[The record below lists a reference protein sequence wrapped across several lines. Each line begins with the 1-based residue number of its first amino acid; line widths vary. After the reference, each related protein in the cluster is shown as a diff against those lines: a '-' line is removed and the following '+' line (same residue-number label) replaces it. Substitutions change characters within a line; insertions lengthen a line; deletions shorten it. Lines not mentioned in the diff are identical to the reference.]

1 MVGQLHTNK
10 DQHAQ
15 PQRLWRKIHTVA
27 GDHAIGFELGQP
39 AADLAGRKVHP
50 FRQLMVGGAS
60 VRLQGSQEGK
70 VVGVEA
76 GSVHGAQEIR
86 ILDQKYAGYLH
97 ALTKPSRLCG
107 LNARPHAYTVH
118 KFRIA
123 GDAQMNATPDTTT
136 DFAGTMTAK
145 LREQFEAGLLSGDE
159 LRPDFTIAQPVHR
172 YTSTDHA
179 IWRKLYDRQ
188 ASMLQGRVCDEFLQG
203 LATLGMERDRV
214 PEFDQLNETLMR
226 ATGWQ
231 VVAVPGLVPD
241 EVFFEHLAN
250 RRFPASWWMRKP
262 EQLDYLQEPDCFH
275 DVFGHVPLLINPI
288 FADYMEAYGKGGL
301 KAAKLGALDML
312 ARLYWYT
319 VEFGL
324 IQTPA
329 GLRIFGAGILSSQG
343 ESIYSLDSDSPNR
356 IGFDLHRIMRT
367 RYRIDTFQKTYFVID
382 SFEQLFDA
390 TRPDF
395 TDLYPQLRAL
405 PTLGAGDVAEGDRV
419 LNIGTREGWADS
431 DDI

>member
-1 MVGQLHTNK
+1 MMTT
-10 DQHAQ
+10 AQ
-15 PQRLWRKIHTVA
+15 VA
-27 GDHAIGFELGQP
+27 TGTQ
-39 AADLAGRKVHP
+39 
-50 FRQLMVGGAS
+50 
-60 VRLQGSQEGK
+60 
-70 VVGVEA
+70 
-76 GSVHGAQEIR
+76 
-86 ILDQKYAGYLH
+86 
-97 ALTKPSRLCG
+97 T
-107 LNARPHAYTVH
+107 
-118 KFRIA
+118 A
-123 GDAQMNATPDTTT
+123 GDAAAFQGTLT
-136 DFAGTMTAK
+136 DK
-145 LREQFEAGLLSGDE
+145 LKEQFDAGLLSGQA
-159 LRPDFTIAQPVHR
+159 LRPDFTIEQPVDR

-179 IWRKLYDRQ
+179 IWRRLYERQ
-188 ASMLQGRVCDEFLQG
+188 ASMLKGRVCNEFLQG
-203 LATLGMERDRV
+203 LATLGMEKDRV
-214 PEFDQLNETLMR
+214 PDFAQLNETLMR

-275 DVFGHVPLLINPI
+275 DVFGHVPLLINPV

-301 KAAKLGALDML
+301 KAAGLGALDML

-324 IQTPA
+324 IRTPE
-329 GLRIFGAGILSSQG
+329 GLRIYGAGILSSQG
-343 ESIYSLDSDSPNR
+343 ESIYSLDSASPNR
-356 IGFDLHRIMRT
+356 VGFDVRRIMRT

-395 TDLYPQLRAL
+395 TPLYPELRAQ
-405 PTLGAGDVAEGDRV
+405 PTLGAGDIADGDSV
-419 LNIGTREGWADS
+419 LNVGNREGWADS

>member
-1 MVGQLHTNK
+1 MT
-10 DQHAQ
+10 
-15 PQRLWRKIHTVA
+15 PS
-27 GDHAIGFELGQP
+27 
-39 AADLAGRKVHP
+39 AAT
-50 FRQLMVGGAS
+50 
-60 VRLQGSQEGK
+60 
-70 VVGVEA
+70 
-76 GSVHGAQEIR
+76 
-86 ILDQKYAGYLH
+86 LDTG
-97 ALTKPSRLCG
+97 
-107 LNARPHAYTVH
+107 N
-118 KFRIA
+118 
-123 GDAQMNATPDTTT
+123 
-136 DFAGTMTAK
+136 FAGTLTAK
-145 LREQFEAGLLSGDE
+145 LKEQFDAGLLSGQE

-172 YTSTDHA
+172 YTDTDHA

-203 LATLGMERDRV
+203 LTTLGMERDRV
-214 PEFDQLNETLMR
+214 PEFDQLNEMLMR

-241 EVFFEHLAN
+241 EVFFDHLAN

-301 KAAKLGALDML
+301 KAARLGALDML

-324 IQTPA
+324 IRTPK

-343 ESIYSLDSDSPNR
+343 ESIYSLDSASPNR
-356 IGFDLHRIMRT
+356 IGFDLRRIMRT

-395 TDLYPQLRAL
+395 TALYPELRAL
-405 PTLGAGDVAEGDRV
+405 PTLGAGDIIDSDQVINTGS
-419 LNIGTREGWADS
+419 REGWADS

>member
-1 MVGQLHTNK
+1 MEAT
-10 DQHAQ
+10 AIRQ
-15 PQRLWRKIHTVA
+15 PEDA
-27 GDHAIGFELGQP
+27 AAPP
-39 AADLAGRKVHP
+39 A
-50 FRQLMVGGAS
+50 
-60 VRLQGSQEGK
+60 
-70 VVGVEA
+70 
-76 GSVHGAQEIR
+76 
-86 ILDQKYAGYLH
+86 
-97 ALTKPSRLCG
+97 
-107 LNARPHAYTVH
+107 
-118 KFRIA
+118 
-123 GDAQMNATPDTTT
+123 
-136 DFAGTMTAK
+136 FAGTLTDK
-145 LREQFEAGLLSGDE
+145 LREQFDAGLLSGQA
-159 LRPDFTIAQPVHR
+159 LRDDFTIEQPLER
-172 YTSTDHA
+172 YTETDHA
-179 IWRKLYDRQ
+179 VWRQLYERQ
-188 ASMLQGRVCDEFLQG
+188 SSMLRGRVCDEFLAG
-203 LATLGMERDRV
+203 LSALGMAHDRV
-214 PEFDQLNETLMR
+214 PSFARLNETLMR

-301 KAAKLGALDML
+301 KAAGLGALDML

-324 IQTPA
+324 IRTPA
-329 GLRIFGAGILSSQG
+329 GLRIYGAGIVSSQG
-343 ESIYSLDSDSPNR
+343 ESVYSLDAASPNR
-356 IGFDLHRIMRT
+356 IGFDVRRIMRT

-395 TDLYPQLRAL
+395 TPLYPALRAL
-405 PTLGAGDVAEGDRV
+405 PTLGAGDIADSDRV
-419 LNIGTREGWADS
+419 LHTGTREGWSDS

>member
-1 MVGQLHTNK
+1 MSAT
-10 DQHAQ
+10 
-15 PQRLWRKIHTVA
+15 
-27 GDHAIGFELGQP
+27 
-39 AADLAGRKVHP
+39 
-50 FRQLMVGGAS
+50 
-60 VRLQGSQEGK
+60 
-70 VVGVEA
+70 
-76 GSVHGAQEIR
+76 
-86 ILDQKYAGYLH
+86 
-97 ALTKPSRLCG
+97 
-107 LNARPHAYTVH
+107 
-118 KFRIA
+118 
-123 GDAQMNATPDTTT
+123 ATPHETASAFDAA
-136 DFAGTMTAK
+136 FQGTLTEK
-145 LREQFEAGLLSGDE
+145 LKEQFDAGLLSGQE
-159 LRPDFTIAQPVHR
+159 LRPDFTIEQPVHR

-179 IWRKLYDRQ
+179 IWRKLYERQ
-188 ASMLQGRVCDEFLQG
+188 ASMLRGRVSNEFLQG
-203 LATLGMERDRV
+203 LATLGMEKDRV
-214 PEFDQLNETLMR
+214 PDFNQLNESLMR

-275 DVFGHVPLLINPI
+275 DVFGHVPLLINPV

-301 KAAKLGALDML
+301 KAAGLGALDML

-324 IQTPA
+324 IRTPE
-329 GLRIFGAGILSSQG
+329 GLRIYGAGIVSSQG
-343 ESIYSLDSDSPNR
+343 ESIYSLDSASPNR
-356 IGFDLHRIMRT
+356 IGFDVRRIMRT

-395 TDLYPQLRAL
+395 APLYQELCAL
-405 PTLGAGDVAEGDRV
+405 PTLGAGDVAEGDLV
-419 LNIGTREGWADS
+419 LNVGNREGWSDS

>member
-1 MVGQLHTNK
+1 METYMI
-10 DQHAQ
+10 DA
-15 PQRLWRKIHTVA
+15 
-27 GDHAIGFELGQP
+27 P
-39 AADLAGRKVHP
+39 AAT
-50 FRQLMVGGAS
+50 
-60 VRLQGSQEGK
+60 QENSGNF
-70 VVGVEA
+70 
-76 GSVHGAQEIR
+76 S
-86 ILDQKYAGYLH
+86 
-97 ALTKPSRLCG
+97 
-107 LNARPHAYTVH
+107 
-118 KFRIA
+118 
-123 GDAQMNATPDTTT
+123 
-136 DFAGTMTAK
+136 GTLTAK
-145 LREQFEAGLLSGDE
+145 LKEQFEEGLLSGQE

-172 YTSTDHA
+172 YTDTDHA

-203 LATLGMERDRV
+203 LTTLGMERHRV
-214 PEFDQLNETLMR
+214 PDFEELNETLMR

-301 KAAKLGALDML
+301 KAARLGALDML

-324 IQTPA
+324 IRTPA

-343 ESIYSLDSDSPNR
+343 ESIYSLDSASPNR
-356 IGFDLHRIMRT
+356 IGFDLKRIMRT

-395 TDLYPQLRAL
+395 TALYPELRSL
-405 PTLGAGDVAEGDRV
+405 PTLGAGDIVDGDQV
-419 LNIGTREGWADS
+419 INVGTREGWADS

>member
-1 MVGQLHTNK
+1 MTPS
-10 DQHAQ
+10 A
-15 PQRLWRKIHTVA
+15 TA
-27 GDHAIGFELGQP
+27 P
-39 AADLAGRKVHP
+39 AAAPASAG
-50 FRQLMVGGAS
+50 
-60 VRLQGSQEGK
+60 
-70 VVGVEA
+70 
-76 GSVHGAQEIR
+76 
-86 ILDQKYAGYLH
+86 
-97 ALTKPSRLCG
+97 
-107 LNARPHAYTVH
+107 
-118 KFRIA
+118 
-123 GDAQMNATPDTTT
+123 ATAE
-136 DFAGTMTAK
+136 FAGTMTDK
-145 LREQFEAGLLSGDE
+145 LREQFEAGLLSGQA

-179 IWRKLYDRQ
+179 VWRQLYERQ
-188 ASMLQGRVCDEFLQG
+188 AAMLRGRVCDEFLDG
-203 LATLGMERDRV
+203 LATLGMDKDRV
-214 PEFDQLNETLMR
+214 PDFEALNETLMR

-231 VVAVPGLVPD
+231 IVAVPGLVPD

-301 KAAKLGALDML
+301 KAAGLGALDML

-324 IQTPA
+324 IRTPA
-329 GLRIFGAGILSSQG
+329 GLRIYGAGIVSSQG
-343 ESIYSLDSDSPNR
+343 ESVYSLDAASPNR
-356 IGFDLHRIMRT
+356 IGFDVRRIMRT

-395 TDLYPQLRAL
+395 TPLYPALRAL
-405 PTLGAGDVAEGDRV
+405 PTLGAGDIADGDRV
-419 LNIGTREGWADS
+419 LHTGTREGWSDS

>member
-1 MVGQLHTNK
+1 MSATATA
-10 DQHAQ
+10 AQ
-15 PQRLWRKIHTVA
+15 APDSA
-27 GDHAIGFELGQP
+27 F
-39 AADLAGRKVHP
+39 
-50 FRQLMVGGAS
+50 
-60 VRLQGSQEGK
+60 QGT
-70 VVGVEA
+70 
-76 GSVHGAQEIR
+76 
-86 ILDQKYAGYLH
+86 
-97 ALTKPSRLCG
+97 LT
-107 LNARPHAYTVH
+107 
-118 KFRIA
+118 
-123 GDAQMNATPDTTT
+123 D
-136 DFAGTMTAK
+136 K
-145 LREQFEAGLLSGDE
+145 LKEQFDAGLLSGQS
-159 LRPDFTIAQPVHR
+159 LRPDFTIEQPVHR

-179 IWRKLYDRQ
+179 IWRKLYERQ
-188 ASMLQGRVCDEFLQG
+188 ASMLQGRVSDEFLQG
-203 LATLGMERDRV
+203 LATLGMEKDRV

-275 DVFGHVPLLINPI
+275 DVFGHVPLLINPV

-301 KAAKLGALDML
+301 KAAGMGALDML
-312 ARLYWYT
+312 SRLYWYT

-324 IQTPA
+324 IRTPQ
-329 GLRIFGAGILSSQG
+329 GLRIYGAGILSSQG
-343 ESIYSLDSDSPNR
+343 ESIYSLDSASPNR
-356 IGFDLHRIMRT
+356 IGFDVRRIMRT

-395 TDLYPQLRAL
+395 APLYQELRAL
-405 PTLGAGDVAEGDRV
+405 PTLGAGDVAPGDQV
-419 LNIGTREGWADS
+419 INVGTREGWAQT

>member
-1 MVGQLHTNK
+1 MSAT
-10 DQHAQ
+10 A
-15 PQRLWRKIHTVA
+15 TA
-27 GDHAIGFELGQP
+27 AP
-39 AADLAGRKVHP
+39 APDSA
-50 FRQLMVGGAS
+50 F
-60 VRLQGSQEGK
+60 QGT
-70 VVGVEA
+70 
-76 GSVHGAQEIR
+76 
-86 ILDQKYAGYLH
+86 
-97 ALTKPSRLCG
+97 LT
-107 LNARPHAYTVH
+107 
-118 KFRIA
+118 
-123 GDAQMNATPDTTT
+123 D
-136 DFAGTMTAK
+136 K
-145 LREQFEAGLLSGDE
+145 LKEQFDAGLLSGQS
-159 LRPDFTIAQPVHR
+159 LRPDFTIEQPVHR

-179 IWRKLYDRQ
+179 IWRKLYERQ
-188 ASMLQGRVCDEFLQG
+188 ASMLQGRVSDEFLQG
-203 LATLGMERDRV
+203 LATLGMEKDRV

-275 DVFGHVPLLINPI
+275 DVFGHVPLLINPV

-301 KAAKLGALDML
+301 KAAGMGALDML
-312 ARLYWYT
+312 SRLYWYT

-324 IQTPA
+324 IRTPQ
-329 GLRIFGAGILSSQG
+329 GLRIYGAGIVSSQG
-343 ESIYSLDSDSPNR
+343 ESIYSLDSASPNR
-356 IGFDLHRIMRT
+356 IGFDVRRIMRT

-395 TDLYPQLRAL
+395 APLYQELRAQ
-405 PTLGAGDVAEGDRV
+405 PTLGAGDVAPGDQV
-419 LNIGTREGWADS
+419 INVGTREGWAQT

>member
-1 MVGQLHTNK
+1 MSAT
-10 DQHAQ
+10 A
-15 PQRLWRKIHTVA
+15 TA
-27 GDHAIGFELGQP
+27 AP
-39 AADLAGRKVHP
+39 APDSA
-50 FRQLMVGGAS
+50 F
-60 VRLQGSQEGK
+60 QGT
-70 VVGVEA
+70 
-76 GSVHGAQEIR
+76 
-86 ILDQKYAGYLH
+86 
-97 ALTKPSRLCG
+97 LT
-107 LNARPHAYTVH
+107 
-118 KFRIA
+118 
-123 GDAQMNATPDTTT
+123 D
-136 DFAGTMTAK
+136 K
-145 LREQFEAGLLSGDE
+145 LKEQFDAGLLSGQS
-159 LRPDFTIAQPVHR
+159 LRPDFTIEQPVHG

-179 IWRKLYDRQ
+179 IWRKLYERQ
-188 ASMLQGRVCDEFLQG
+188 ASMLQGRVSDEFLQG
-203 LATLGMERDRV
+203 LATLGMEKDRV

-275 DVFGHVPLLINPI
+275 DVFGHVPLLINPV

-301 KAAKLGALDML
+301 KAAGMGALDML
-312 ARLYWYT
+312 SRLYWYT

-324 IQTPA
+324 IRTPQ
-329 GLRIFGAGILSSQG
+329 GLRIYGAGIVSSQG
-343 ESIYSLDSDSPNR
+343 ESIYSLDSASPNR
-356 IGFDLHRIMRT
+356 IGFDVRRIMRT

-395 TDLYPQLRAL
+395 APLYQELRAQ
-405 PTLGAGDVAEGDRV
+405 PTLGAGDVAPGDQV
-419 LNIGTREGWADS
+419 INVGTREGWAQT